1 MKKDIPQEEIETQE
15 EVKFGYS
22 ASVVF
27 LIFIAFVIYISV
39 K

>member
-1 MKKDIPQEEIETQE
+1 MKKDIPDEEIETQE

-22 ASVVF
+22 SSVVF
-27 LIFIAFVIYISV
+27 LIFIGFIIYISV